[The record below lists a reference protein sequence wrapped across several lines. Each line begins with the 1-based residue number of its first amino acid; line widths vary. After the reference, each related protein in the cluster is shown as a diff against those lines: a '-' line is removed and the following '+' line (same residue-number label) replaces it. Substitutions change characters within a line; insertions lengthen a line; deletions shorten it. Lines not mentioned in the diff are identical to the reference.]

1 MEKLYDF
8 FPITNPV
15 KAGDIK
21 SLLISIVIYIVADVI
36 VGLAAKLLGWI
47 PLVGVLIGIAAG
59 LLSLY
64 FLVGVVLSIIKFAK
78 K

>member
-1 MEKLYDF
+1 MEKLYVF
-8 FPITNPV
+8 FPVTGPV
-15 KAGDIK
+15 KAGDLK
-21 SLLISIVIYIVADVI
+21 SLLISMLIYIVADVV
-36 VGLAAKLLGWI
+36 VGVLAKILGWI
-47 PLVGVLIGIAAG
+47 PLVGVLVGIAAA